1 MASFL
6 TKFKQDFL
14 EDKAEHFSQK
24 PGRDGEGRGWS
35 RDKTFT
41 DKVLLF
47 HIFLKQHQVELLRYT
62 MISERV
68 DVFQKCPG

>member
-1 MASFL
+1 M
-6 TKFKQDFL
+6 
-14 EDKAEHFSQK
+14 
-24 PGRDGEGRGWS
+24 GWS

-47 HIFLKQHQVELLRYT
+47 HICLKQHQVELLRYT

-68 DVFQKCPG
+68 DVFQNVPDKIQLQSN